1 MDLFYFKSQD
11 KNFGDELNARLLP
24 ALMPSAFGPGSPLGT
39 MVGIGTILDDRLPNS
54 PGTKIVF
61 GSGVRGLS
69 RPAVLDK
76 GWDIRFVRGPISATI
91 TGAPFIADPA
101 YAVRLLPDYKN
112 VGKGTGPVGLMPH
125 FGSLSAAPW
134 AAIADRCGLR
144 YIDPTGDVDDV
155 LRQISGCKG
164 IVAEAMHG
172 AILADALRV
181 PWARLAAAAWR
192 REGVHVHGLK
202 WMDWAMALRVDPR
215 VEIFAELPPA
225 GGGLGARLLRKPLR
239 QREIGKM
246 QDGLSHLAL
255 DRFQLS
261 DDAIHATVLEQLAE
275 HTQRIDAWARQ
286 QSA

>member
-1 MDLFYFKSQD
+1 MDLFYFKSED

-24 ALMPSAFGPGSPLGT
+24 ALMPSAFGTGSPQGT
-39 MVGIGTILDDRLPNS
+39 LVGIGTILDDRLPEN
-54 PGTKIVF
+54 PGAKIVF

-76 GWDIRFVRGPISATI
+76 GWDIRFVRGPISAAI

-101 YAVRLLPDYKN
+101 YAVRLLPEYKDTTA
-112 VGKGTGPVGLMPH
+112 GSGPVGLMPH

-134 AAIADRCGLR
+134 ASIAEHCGLA
-144 YIDPTGDVDDV
+144 YIDPTGDVDEV
-155 LRQISGCKG
+155 LRQISACRG

-192 REGVHVHGLK
+192 REGIHVHGLK
-202 WMDWAMALRVDPR
+202 WMDWAMAVKVDPR
-215 VEIFAELPPA
+215 VEVFAELPPA
-225 GGGLGARLLRKPLR
+225 GGGLGAKLLRKPLR

-246 QDGLSHLAL
+246 QDGLVRLATG
-255 DRFQLS
+255 RFQLS
-261 DDAIHATVLEQLAE
+261 DDAVHATVLEQLAE
-275 HTQRIDAWARQ
+275 HAHRIEAWARQ
-286 QSA
+286 QTA